1 MSCIHGLDN
10 NNCPICR
17 ISKSTIP
24 NSPIV
29 KNSVKIE
36 DLRPENP
43 FFKNYIENK
52 KQSEECLTHKNVLL
66 NPNLINPLPVPNLI
80 NSIPNFEN
88 RDFMKKLNQLDINGL
103 DTHGISKK
111 IKLES
116 PTVKLD
122 EE

>member
-24 NSPIV
+24 NTPIV
-29 KNSVKIE
+29 KNSGKIE
-36 DLRPENP
+36 NLRPENP
-43 FFKNYIENK
+43 FFKNHMENK
-52 KQSEECLTHKNVLL
+52 KQSEEYITQKNTLL
-66 NPNLINPLPVPNLI
+66 SPNLINPLPVPNLI

-88 RDFMKKLNQLDINGL
+88 KDFMKKLEKLDIKEM

-111 IKLES
+111 INLES

>member
-52 KQSEECLTHKNVLL
+52 KQSEEYLTHKNVLL

-111 IKLES
+111 INLES

>member
-24 NSPIV
+24 NTPIT
-29 KNSVKIE
+29 KNSTKIE
-36 DLRPENP
+36 NLRPENP
-43 FFKNYIENK
+43 FLKKHIENQ
-52 KQSEECLTHKNVLL
+52 KQSGLHLSRNNPLL
-66 NPNLINPLPVPNLI
+66 NPNLINPLPKPNLI
-80 NSIPNFEN
+80 NKIP
-88 RDFMKKLNQLDINGL
+88 DFKNQDFSKKLDELSLTGL

-111 IKLES
+111 VNLES

-122 EE
+122 ED

>member
-17 ISKSTIP
+17 ISKATIP
-24 NSPIV
+24 NTLIA
-29 KNSVKIE
+29 KKSVKIE
-36 DLRPENP
+36 NLRPENP
-43 FFKNYIENK
+43 FFQNHIENK
-52 KQSEECLTHKNVLL
+52 KQSEEYLTKKNTLL
-66 NPNLINPLPVPNLI
+66 SPNLINPLPVPNLI
-80 NSIPNFEN
+80 NRIPNFEN
-88 RDFMKKLNQLDINGL
+88 KDFMKKLDALNLKGL

-122 EE
+122 EN

>member
-24 NSPIV
+24 NTPIA
-29 KNSVKIE
+29 KKSGKIE
-36 DLRPENP
+36 NLRPENP
-43 FFKNYIENK
+43 FFKNHLENK
-52 KQSEECLTHKNVLL
+52 KQSEEYLTQKNTVLS
-66 NPNLINPLPVPNLI
+66 PNLINPLPVPNLI

-88 RDFMKKLNQLDINGL
+88 KDFMNKLDKLDIKEL
-103 DTHGISKK
+103 DTHGISNKVN
-111 IKLES
+111 LES